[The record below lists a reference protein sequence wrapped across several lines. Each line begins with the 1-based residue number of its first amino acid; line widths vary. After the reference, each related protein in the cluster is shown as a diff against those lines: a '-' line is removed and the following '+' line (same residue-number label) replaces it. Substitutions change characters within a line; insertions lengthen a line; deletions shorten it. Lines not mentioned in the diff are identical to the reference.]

1 MIDERALNERVKLIE
16 KELST
21 LTEQSDRLKQSL
33 LELKDLKMELN
44 AFKVFLGRHHPGFK
58 KEFLEILE
66 KLKIGSP

>member
-1 MIDERALNERVKLIE
+1 MINERALNERVRLLE

-21 LTEQSDRLKQSL
+21 LTDQSDKLEQSL
-33 LELKDLKMELN
+33 LELEDLKMELN
-44 AFKVFLGRHHPGFK
+44 AFKVFMGRHHPEFK

>member
-21 LTEQSDRLKQSL
+21 LTEQSDKLGQSL
-33 LELKDLKMELN
+33 LELEDMKLELS
-44 AFKVFLGRHHPGFK
+44 AFKIFLGRRYPEFK
-58 KEFLEILE
+58 KEFIEILE